1 MKAKKPEDYIVFSK
15 RYSTE
20 SIIDRISKLA
30 IKIFRGNTNRFF
42 TDVMI
47 NNYHSLLIPQTMLI
61 DLLYAVVKYS
71 GSSKVRINYGE
82 FLELLRLFHN
92 YQCRLSHDKKTIA
105 LHIFGSLGEQIMFQE
120 SDVKGKFSREKYILE
135 NVSARIDDGID
146 FCKEFYEETGMD
158 TTTYSKILSMFLC
171 YYTTP
176 SNTITYSIL
185 NEIAAYLSVPNE
197 MVLSVMNRISCSFKD
212 IIDSN
217 LKRQIFYTKPI
228 INIENTYYLSNPF
241 LLLNKLI
248 DSNYWVIRDKYCAS
262 GSQRFI
268 NAFGKYFELYAE
280 EVFNNTLEK
289 EVIERIDEN
298 TEKRADW
305 KITLGVYVLI
315 IEQKSTLPMISI
327 KQNETDVL
335 AIKKQMFKCWREAIE
350 QLHSTEMAYGLNH
363 PIKIILSYDDY
374 FNPEILDELFNKE
387 IYIEN
392 DGYYWL
398 VSIDE
403 LEELLYLFKNNK
415 MKFNEIIEDKIQLEI
430 SHSNKG
436 RDLSLLFRKHGIKR
450 NEYIREYGIYK
461 EFEKIQGQ
469 DESNSTA
476 DD

>member
-1 MKAKKPEDYIVFSK
+1 MKAKRPEEYLMFSK
-15 RYSTE
+15 QYSVE
-20 SIIDRISKLA
+20 SIVDMISKLS
-30 IKIFRGNTNRFF
+30 ICIYHEKENKGFF
-42 TDVMI
+42 FKLKVTPYKRI
-47 NNYHSLLIPQTMLI
+47 HIPQTWLI
-61 DLLYAVVKYS
+61 DLLYSVVLNGGCSVNKMDS
-71 GSSKVRINYGE
+71 HD
-82 FLELLRLFHN
+82 LLKLLVLFNN
-92 YQCRLSHDKKTIA
+92 YQCGLSHNKYSIA
-105 LHIFGSLGEQIMFQE
+105 LHIFGCLGEQKLFQE
-120 SDVKGKFSREKYILE
+120 PDVAVKFSREKYILE
-135 NVSARIDDGID
+135 NVSARVDDGID
-146 FCKEFYEETGMD
+146 FCQEFYEETGMD
-158 TTTYSKILSMFLC
+158 TTTYSRILSMFLC
-171 YYTTP
+171 YYTTQ

-197 MVLSVMNRISCSFKD
+197 MVLSVMNRISCIFKE

-248 DSNYWVIRDKYCAS
+248 DSNYWVIRDKYYAS

-268 NAFGKYFELYAE
+268 NAFGNYFELYAK
-280 EVFNNTLEK
+280 EVFYNTLEK
-289 EVIERIDEN
+289 EFIERIEEG

-305 KITLGVYVLI
+305 KITLDEYVFI

-335 AIKKQMFKCWREAIE
+335 AIKKQMFRCWSEAVE
-350 QLHSTEMAYGLNH
+350 QLYSTERAYGLNN

-387 IYIEN
+387 IGIEN

-415 MKFNEIIEDKIQLEI
+415 MNFNEIMEEKIQLEI

-436 RDLSLLFRKHGIKR
+436 RDLSLLFRKHGIKQ
-450 NEYIREYGIYK
+450 NDYIREYGIYK
-461 EFEKIQGQ
+461 EFEKIQ
-469 DESNSTA
+469 
-476 DD
+476 